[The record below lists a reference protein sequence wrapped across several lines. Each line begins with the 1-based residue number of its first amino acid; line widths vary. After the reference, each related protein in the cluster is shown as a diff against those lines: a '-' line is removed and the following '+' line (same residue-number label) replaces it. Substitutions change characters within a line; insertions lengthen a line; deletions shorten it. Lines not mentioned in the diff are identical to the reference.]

1 MKTAIIT
8 ISVMMMLISTSWSG
22 QNVHNFRLKDI
33 DNKWKQYTQL
43 KGEKLTVL
51 DFWATWCSPCAK
63 AIPKLNDIYKKYQD
77 KGVQF
82 LGINIDSQKNNAKI
96 IPFVKAYKIPYPVL
110 KDPNSQLASHLNVT
124 NIPTLLI
131 INSENEVIYRHQGYR
146 FGDEEII
153 EEAISKLLE
162 DLPNE

>member
-1 MKTAIIT
+1 MKTILLT
-8 ISVMMMLISTSWSG
+8 INVVMILNSTSWSG
-22 QNVHNFRLKDI
+22 QNVHNFRLQDI
-33 DNKWKQYTQL
+33 DNKWQQYEQL

-51 DFWATWCSPCAK
+51 DFWATWCSPCVK
-63 AIPKLNDIYKKYQD
+63 AFPKLNEMYRKYQN

-96 IPFVKAYKIPYPVL
+96 KPFVKAYKIPYPIL
-110 KDPNSQLASHLNVT
+110 KDPNSQLASRLNVK

-131 INSENEVIYRHQGYR
+131 INSENEVVYRHQGYR

-153 EEAISKLLE
+153 EEEILKILGE
-162 DLPNE
+162 QENE